1 MKPSIRVVA
10 LLSVLLVFSTAQ
22 VFAVRPTIEYIDF
35 TGTAFTL
42 PASAGFCPFDIYEEP
57 IGNKEK
63 IATFYGQ
70 AGEIKFQ
77 IITGVNKWR
86 FTNLSTGKVVDFNAS
101 GPARFTVQTGS
112 DLVLA
117 QGGGVSFYYIPNP
130 PAGIPKLA
138 LTRGR
143 VIAELDPTTFV
154 VTNLMSHHGT
164 VQDICPMLQ

>member
-35 TGTAFTL
+35 SGSAFTL

-57 IGNKEK
+57 IGNKIK
-63 IATFYGQ
+63 VATFYGQ
-70 AGEIKFQ
+70 TGEIKFE
-77 IITGVNKWR
+77 IISGMNKWR
-86 FTNLSTGKVVDFNAS
+86 FTNLSTGKAIELNAS
-101 GPARFTVQTGS
+101 GPGRFFVRPGS
-112 DLVLA
+112 DTVLA
-117 QGGGVSFYYIPNP
+117 ETGGVSFFYILNP

-143 VIAELDPTTFV
+143 VVAELDPTTFV
-154 VTNLMSHHGT
+154 VTNLISHHGT